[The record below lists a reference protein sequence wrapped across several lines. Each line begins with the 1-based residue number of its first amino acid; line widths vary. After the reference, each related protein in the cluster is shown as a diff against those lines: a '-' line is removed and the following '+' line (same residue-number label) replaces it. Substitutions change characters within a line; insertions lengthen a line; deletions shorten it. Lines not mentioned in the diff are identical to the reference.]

1 MKLTLTS
8 GFEDFGFG
16 DTAEECIAD
25 AIDGGFLSAEEI
37 KAGIERHNATNVLGQ
52 GLYFRVPDDGE

>member
-1 MKLTLTS
+1 MKLALTS

-16 DTAEECIAD
+16 DTEEECTAD

-37 KAGIERHNATNVLGQ
+37 NAGIEKHKATNVLGK
-52 GLYFRVPDDGE
+52 GLYFRVLDDDE